1 MAERRDWSQL
11 ERWDRSYY
19 LHSTQAAH
27 EHVFTAVDSMDG
39 NYFTLADGTRLLD
52 FQSQLISDSM
62 GHRHPAI
69 HAELKRAMERYGH
82 VLFGLANEYRARAAK
97 LIIEDVLGPGSWA
110 GRVRIFSSGT
120 DAVEC
125 AVNMARLYTRRT
137 VVLTQAHS
145 FHGMTMGSTMMRGYR
160 NNLSPAGDLSTV
172 QDVPGFPPHGYI
184 PIPPPESEDCKANGT
199 LPSIVATEQIMR
211 ALGPENIAGVI
222 TEPMLGGGGT
232 LPHPAYMPALVGL
245 TRKYGML
252 WIDDEVITGF
262 GRLGEWFG
270 YQCWPG
276 LAPDLLAG
284 GKGVNSSALPVGV
297 VVASREVA
305 DHFER
310 ARWWSGSTWD
320 GHPLVCATI
329 VGNLE
334 YMLANNII
342 QQVRQR
348 GAYLKERLDGLKPK
362 HPSIG
367 RISGRGLFQVIDLID
382 RGGAPIIPED
392 RYTAF
397 TGDLGEHPNVIVYKE
412 TAKRG
417 VFLGGFTPNTLKLG
431 PPFTVTQDD
440 IDLAIDALDAALE
453 VIDARF
459 HGAAGR
465 TRPN

>member
-1 MAERRDWSQL
+1 MNKARDWDQL

-19 LHSTQAAH
+19 LHSTQAAA
-27 EHVFTAVDSMDG
+27 EHVYTAVESMDG
-39 NYFTLADGTRLLD
+39 NYFTLADGTRMLD

-69 HAELKRAMERYGH
+69 HAELARAMERYGH
-82 VLFGLANEYRARAAK
+82 VQFGMAHEYRARAAK
-97 LIIEDVLGPGSWA
+97 LIIEDVIGANSWA
-110 GRVRIFSSGT
+110 GRVRVFSSGT

-125 AVNMARLYTRRT
+125 ATNMARLYTGRS
-137 VVLTQAHS
+137 VILTQAHS
-145 FHGMTMGSTMMRGYR
+145 FHGMVMGSTMMRGYR
-160 NNLSPAGDLSTV
+160 NNLTPDADRNTV
-172 QDVPGFPPHGYI
+172 RDVPGFPPHGYI
-184 PIPPPESEDCKANGT
+184 PVPPPEHEDYAANGT
-199 LPSIVATEQIMR
+199 LPSIVATEQIIQ
-211 ALGPENIAGVI
+211 AIGPENIAGVI

-232 LPHPAYMPALVGL
+232 FPHAAYMPALVGL
-245 TRKYGML
+245 ARKYGFL

-276 LAPDLLAG
+276 LTPDILAG
-284 GKGVNSSALPVGV
+284 GKGVNSCALPVGV
-297 VVASREVA
+297 VIASKQVA
-305 DHFER
+305 DLFEK

-348 GAYLKERLDGLKPK
+348 GAYLKERLDALKPK

-367 RISGRGLFQVIDLID
+367 RISGRGLFQVIDLVND
-382 RGGAPIIPED
+382 KGAPIVPED
-392 RYTAF
+392 RFSAF
-397 TGDLGEHPNVIVYKE
+397 TGDLGAHPNVIVYQE

-417 VFLGGFTPNTLKLG
+417 VYLGGFTPNTLKLG

-440 IDLAIDALDAALE
+440 IDLAVDALDAALDVVE
-453 VIDARF
+453 AKY
-459 HGAAGR
+459 HKGTAK
-465 TRPN
+465 PH